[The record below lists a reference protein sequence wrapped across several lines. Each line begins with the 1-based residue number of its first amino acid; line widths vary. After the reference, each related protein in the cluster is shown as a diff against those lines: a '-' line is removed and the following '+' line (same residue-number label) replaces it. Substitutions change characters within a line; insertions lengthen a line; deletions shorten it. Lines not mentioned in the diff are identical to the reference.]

1 MWGVIEY
8 SWGKKKDRREIESL
22 NHWEWKESEDFAIVV
37 GE

>member
-1 MWGVIEY
+1 MRDIIEY
-8 SWGKKKDRREIESL
+8 AWGKKKDRREIESL